1 MKAKIAITVSV
12 LLLGTIT
19 TANADLYIQSPSGLT
34 QSQWNATDSYK
45 NFSCPAGYMRSEG
58 VDMNFTITNADDFY
72 YAECLPQ
79 RQFPPV
85 PIFYTEPNV
94 NVTPL
99 PTSTQTETST
109 ATVTPSVTTP
119 VSNNT
124 ATVISETTTAVTET
138 ATATSTSTTFE
149 SLYAQIMALFTQL
162 LALIAK
168 LKG

>member
-1 MKAKIAITVSV
+1 MKAKIAIAVSA

-19 TANADLYIQSPSGLT
+19 TANADLYLESPRGLT
-34 QSQWNATDSYK
+34 QSQWNNSDTYQ
-45 NFSCPAGYMRSEG
+45 NFICPAGYGRGEG
-58 VDMNFTITNADDFY
+58 VDMNFTSTRSDDFWFVR
-72 YAECLPQ
+72 CTPIQ
-79 RQFPPV
+79 VTTIIPMPTTTPTPV
-85 PIFYTEPNV
+85 
-94 NVTPL
+94 VTPA
-99 PTSTQTETST
+99 PTQSETST

-138 ATATSTSTTFE
+138 TTATSTSTTFE